1 MERILERLIRYWTN
15 FGKVERYWTK
25 FEIYWKI
32 LVTLIERL
40 KEDGTDMERFEK
52 FWIDI
57 DRLKE
62 FGKIG

>member
-1 MERILERLIRYWTN
+1 MRNIST
-15 FGKVERYWTK
+15 FERYWTK

-40 KEDGTDMERFEK
+40 KEDGTDMEIFEK

>member
-1 MERILERLIRYWTN
+1 MKE
-15 FGKVERYWTK
+15 FGKAG
-25 FEIYWKI
+25 EILDDFWI
-32 LVTLIERL
+32 NI
-40 KEDGTDMERFEK
+40 ERFEK

>member
-1 MERILERLIRYWTN
+1 MKEFRKIDEILDDFWIN
-15 FGKVERYWTK
+15 
-25 FEIYWKI
+25 I
-32 LVTLIERL
+32 
-40 KEDGTDMERFEK
+40 ERFEK